1 MTNLTGHEFMLIGE
15 AMLGKITI
23 SVDTIIGD
31 LEDIQRGEITISNSP
46 DGELV
51 SIALIANVSAA
62 MKNPSRVV
70 KEVMEEINPAS
81 ILERLYELDEDTA
94 VLLVKRLAVYQAYVI
109 AFPMHRVDAV
119 KIAFLNR
126 SPEDMDFKVDSS
138 SETGNA

>member
-15 AMLGKITI
+15 AMLGKIMI
-23 SVDTIIGD
+23 SGDTIIGD
-31 LEDIQRGEITISNSP
+31 LKDIQRFEITISNSP

-51 SIALIANVSAA
+51 STALIANVSAA

-70 KEVMEEINPAS
+70 KKAMEEINPAS

-94 VLLVKRLAVYQAYVI
+94 ALLVRRLAVYQAYVI

-119 KIAFLNR
+119 EIALLNR
-126 SPEDMDFKVDSS
+126 SPEDMGFQGGFI